1 MVRVM
6 ALLSLSKVSSK
17 GQVVI
22 PKKVREKMGIVEGDR
37 VLVYATG
44 NIVVLRRVKDNE
56 SVLSTVSSSIRRKVA
71 EKAVRAEDI
80 EEAIASVRKA
90 DAEGHS

>member
-1 MVRVM
+1 LVGAM

-44 NIVVLRRVKDNE
+44 NVVVLRRVKESE
-56 SVLSTVSSSIRRKVA
+56 SVLSTVSSSVRRKVA
-71 EKAVRAEDI
+71 EKAVRAEDVK
-80 EEAIASVRKA
+80 EAIASVRKA
-90 DAEGHS
+90 DAEGRS

>member
-1 MVRVM
+1 LVWAT

-22 PKKVREKMGIVEGDR
+22 PKKVREKMGIVEGDM

-44 NIVVLRRVKDNE
+44 NVVVLRRVKESE
-56 SVLSTVSSSIRRKVA
+56 SVLSTVSSSVRRKVA
-71 EKAVRAEDI
+71 EKAVRAEDV

-90 DAEGHS
+90 DAEGRS

>member
-1 MVRVM
+1 MVGAM

-44 NIVVLRRVKDNE
+44 NVVVLRRVKESE
-56 SVLSTVSSSIRRKVA
+56 SVLSTVSSSVRRKVA
-71 EKAVRAEDI
+71 EKAVRAEDVK
-80 EEAIASVRKA
+80 EAIASVRKA
-90 DAEGHS
+90 DAEGRS